1 MSDKLYHGS
10 PKNLKKYLK
19 PKGWSRHTGEE
30 GLYLTDSVE
39 MAASYAMNYRW
50 NKFASIN
57 VYNFDKHSWDFFYV
71 LRSKN
76 TRIGY
81 IYETSTPD
89 DAVLVDCL
97 DMETCNNVPIEKH
110 NLPNVVGGFVSKKD
124 CAISDKHIV
133 NYDFLRNNFTH
144 TKVFALKKR
153 KHFEKAIQKIE
164 QMASQTQTSE
174 KKEYEKRMNALNRL
188 LDQYTEKQ

>member
-1 MSDKLYHGS
+1 M
-10 PKNLKKYLK
+10 
-19 PKGWSRHTGEE
+19 
-30 GLYLTDSVE
+30 
-39 MAASYAMNYRW
+39 
-50 NKFASIN
+50 
-57 VYNFDKHSWDFFYV
+57 
-71 LRSKN
+71 
-76 TRIGY
+76 
-81 IYETSTPD
+81 
-89 DAVLVDCL
+89 
-97 DMETCNNVPIEKH
+97 
-110 NLPNVVGGFVSKKD
+110 
-124 CAISDKHIV
+124 